1 MGVPQVILIGISLV
15 NGIRHSGLITVTS
28 GKLIL
33 DLCHHFRLYRVFAVL
48 RQLGHPAAHGSV
60 ALAAHMVQ
68 QPLQVGTNENIHRGR
83 GGGVKVPVPVI
94 SAGFQEISQYIVGIG
109 RANHGLDGQ
118 AHVLGIIPGQNVAEV
133 AGGHHHIHR
142 LAYLQLTHFAQI
154 RISGEIIDNLR
165 HQTAPVN
172 RIGRREHHILL
183 CQLRLD
189 FVIGKDR
196 LNGALG
202 VVKIAVNGT
211 DGHILTLLGGHLQ
224 FLHGRHTIHRVKH
237 QDLGL
242 VNILKAL

>member
-1 MGVPQVILIGISLV
+1 
-15 NGIRHSGLITVTS
+15 
-28 GKLIL
+28 
-33 DLCHHFRLYRVFAVL
+33 
-48 RQLGHPAAHGSV
+48 
-60 ALAAHMVQ
+60 MVQ
-68 QPLQVGTNENIHRGR
+68 QPLQIGANENIHRGR
-83 GGGVKVPVPVI
+83 SGGVKVPVPVI

-133 AGGHHHIHR
+133 AGGHHHIHG

-154 RISGEIIDNLR
+154 RISGEVIDNLR

-211 DGHILTLLGGHLQ
+211 DCHILTLLGGHLQ
-224 FLHGRHTIHRVKH
+224 LLHGRHAVHRVKH